1 MSGYTRQSASEII
14 ATNVVKAAPVNAEY
28 NKLRDAFAF
37 DSAGTTG
44 HKHDGSSDEGSYVP
58 LIADVDGL
66 NKVSVDTSN
75 NRVGVFV
82 EVSSS
87 AVEQVRFQDGAILPV
102 TDNDIDLGAVG
113 AEFKDIYID
122 GVAYID
128 DIRGPL
134 TGDVT
139 GNITSTGTST
149 FTTVDING
157 GAIDATTIGASTAAA
172 ITGTTITA
180 STGFV
185 GGLTGNVTG
194 DLTGNV
200 TGNITG
206 DVTGDLTGNVTG
218 NLTGN
223 VTGDVTGNLTG
234 NVTGNLI
241 GNVTGN
247 ITSSGSSTFSGTLTV
262 PTPISSTD
270 AATKAYVDSQLGI
283 TISDFAITE
292 SGTDLNFS
300 YSGGNVA
307 TLTSAGDFS
316 VSSITL
322 GGSDI
327 QTLIDGA
334 KPSFQA
340 TASGALSDGSMVIV
354 NTDGTV
360 SVAPAIS
367 SVVFESATS
376 SYISATYDTTNNKV
390 VIAYRDNFNS
400 NYGTAVVGTVTGTS
414 ISFGTP
420 VVFASAATQS
430 ISACFDSSN
439 GKVVISYSDGTDGYA
454 IVGTVSGT
462 SISFGTAVLFDNTVL
477 ETNITYDTSN
487 SKVVVFYPTGGSS
500 YGIVG
505 TVSGTSISFGTAG
518 LYAATTTTKIR
529 SVYDT
534 TNAKIVTAY
543 VQTSDIDGY
552 AVIGTVSGTSISF
565 GTPVKFRTG
574 TLSVTEGLSIAYD
587 SVNSKP
593 VIFYSD
599 DSTGKGYGIVGTVS
613 GTSISFGTA
622 VEFNNSNTGYISSSY
637 NPQSGKVVVS
647 YRDTGNSNYGTVI
660 EGTVSGTSISFESE
674 LVIESSL
681 SSYFSSVY
689 DPDNESVVVAYSI
702 SGQGKALSY
711 PKFLITENN
720 FVGISSGAYTDGQT
734 AKIQIVGSVD
744 DAQSSL
750 TAGNK
755 YYFQTDGTLDTVA
768 DIPEIYVGLAI
779 ASDKIIVKG

>member
-102 TDNDIDLGAVG
+102 TDDDIDLGAVG

-234 NVTGNLI
+234 NVTGDLT
-241 GNVTGN
+241 GDVTGN
-247 ITSSGSSTFSGTLTV
+247 ITSSGSSTFSGTITV
-262 PTPISSTD
+262 PTPTSSTD
-270 AATKAYVDSQLGI
+270 AATKAYVDSQLDI

-292 SGTDLNFS
+292 SGTDLDFS
-300 YSGGNVA
+300 YSGGTVA
-307 TLTSAGDFS
+307 TLDSSGDLS

-327 QTLIDGA
+327 QTLIDDA

-354 NTDGTV
+354 NADGTV
-360 SVAPAIS
+360 SVATAIS
-367 SVVFESATS
+367 STVFESATS
-376 SYISATYDTTNNKV
+376 SFTSATYDTTNNKV
-390 VIAYRDNFNS
+390 VIAYTDTGNS
-400 NYGTAVVGTVTGTS
+400 TYGTAVVGTVTGTS
-414 ISFGTP
+414 ITFGTP
-420 VVFASAATQS
+420 VVFASALTQGTS
-430 ISACFDSSN
+430 VCFDSSN

-462 SISFGTAVLFDNTVL
+462 SISFGTAVLFDNTVSD
-477 ETNITYDTSN
+477 TNITYDSDNNKVVIFYSDGFSSYGVVGTVSGTSISFGTAAAYVAAHSQIIRSVYDTTNAKTVTAYVNSSDNDGYAVVGTVSGTSISFGTPVKFQTGTLTGTEALSIAYDSAN
-487 SKVVVFYPTGGSS
+487 SKPVIFYYEDGSSSS

-505 TVSGTSISFGTAG
+505 TVSGTSISFGTA
-518 LYAATTTTKIR
+518 
-529 SVYDT
+529 VVF
-534 TNAKIVTAY
+534 N
-543 VQTSDIDGY
+543 
-552 AVIGTVSGTSISF
+552 
-565 GTPVKFRTG
+565 
-574 TLSVTEGLSIAYD
+574 
-587 SVNSKP
+587 
-593 VIFYSD
+593 
-599 DSTGKGYGIVGTVS
+599 DSTS
-613 GTSISFGTA
+613 
-622 VEFNNSNTGYISSSY
+622 YITSSY
-637 NPQSGKVVVS
+637 NPQSGKIVVS
-647 YRDTGNSNYGTVI
+647 YVDNGNSSYGTVI

-674 LVIESSL
+674 LVIESST
-681 SSYFSSVY
+681 SASFSSVY
-689 DPDNESVVVAYSI
+689 DPDNESVTTTYTI
-702 SGQGKALSY
+702 SGQGKALAY
-711 PKFLITENN
+711 PKVQTTENN

-734 AKIQIVGSVD
+734 AKIQVVGSVD
-744 DAQSSL
+744 DAQSGL

-755 YYFQTDGTLDTVA
+755 YYLQTDGTLDTVA
-768 DIPEIYVGLAI
+768 DIPEVYVGLAI

>member
-102 TDNDIDLGAVG
+102 TDDDIDLGAVG

-223 VTGDVTGNLTG
+223 VAGDVTGNLTG
-234 NVTGNLI
+234 NVTGDLT
-241 GNVTGN
+241 GDVTGN
-247 ITSSGSSTFSGTLTV
+247 ITSSGSSTFSGTITV
-262 PTPISSTD
+262 PTPTSSTD
-270 AATKAYVDSQLGI
+270 AATKAYVDSQLDI

-300 YSGGNVA
+300 YSGGTVA
-307 TLTSAGDFS
+307 TLDSTGTFNAVALSVGGTQITSTPAELNILDGATLSTTELNYVDGVTSSIQTQLNSLSSSISGIDVSINGLSDGYTGSSDSSIGLGLNALANDDGTNSGNIAVGKAAMSAFVPGNSNIAIGTDAGERITGSFNIAVGNTAMRGTS
-316 VSSITL
+316 TLSGWSNIAIGYGSGSSITSASNNTL
-322 GGSDI
+322 VGVSSGDSITSGSSNCFFGRSSGFYL
-327 QTLIDGA
+327 T
-334 KPSFQA
+334 
-340 TASGALSDGSMVIV
+340 TASDNVFIGKESGTNVTTGPENVVVGNLAFDLATTGGRNVAIGYQAMSSGVVTSASGYNVAVGYRSGSAITSGTGNTLVGKGSGSSINTGTNNTLMGNDAGNSLTTGTNNTVIGHNADGSSATVSNEITLGNSSVATLRCQQTTITALSDERDKENI
-354 NTDGTV
+354 TDLSLGLD
-360 SVAPAIS
+360 
-367 SVVFESATS
+367 
-376 SYISATYDTTNNKV
+376 YINKV
-390 VIAYRDNFNS
+390 RPVEFDWNTREGSSWDGKHVAGFIAQELMSVEDEYNAEFLGSVLRNNPDRLEA
-400 NYGTAVVGTVTGTS
+400 GPAAL
-414 ISFGTP
+414 IP
-420 VVFASAATQS
+420 VMVKAIQELSE
-430 ISACFDSSN
+430 
-439 GKVVISYSDGTDGYA
+439 KVKELEVK
-454 IVGTVSGT
+454 
-462 SISFGTAVLFDNTVL
+462 L
-477 ETNITYDTSN
+477 ETL
-487 SKVVVFYPTGGSS
+487 K
-500 YGIVG
+500 
-505 TVSGTSISFGTAG
+505 
-518 LYAATTTTKIR
+518 
-529 SVYDT
+529 
-534 TNAKIVTAY
+534 
-543 VQTSDIDGY
+543 
-552 AVIGTVSGTSISF
+552 
-565 GTPVKFRTG
+565 
-574 TLSVTEGLSIAYD
+574 
-587 SVNSKP
+587 
-593 VIFYSD
+593 
-599 DSTGKGYGIVGTVS
+599 
-613 GTSISFGTA
+613 
-622 VEFNNSNTGYISSSY
+622 
-637 NPQSGKVVVS
+637 
-647 YRDTGNSNYGTVI
+647 
-660 EGTVSGTSISFESE
+660 
-674 LVIESSL
+674 
-681 SSYFSSVY
+681 
-689 DPDNESVVVAYSI
+689 
-702 SGQGKALSY
+702 
-711 PKFLITENN
+711 
-720 FVGISSGAYTDGQT
+720 
-734 AKIQIVGSVD
+734 
-744 DAQSSL
+744 
-750 TAGNK
+750 
-755 YYFQTDGTLDTVA
+755 
-768 DIPEIYVGLAI
+768 
-779 ASDKIIVKG
+779 